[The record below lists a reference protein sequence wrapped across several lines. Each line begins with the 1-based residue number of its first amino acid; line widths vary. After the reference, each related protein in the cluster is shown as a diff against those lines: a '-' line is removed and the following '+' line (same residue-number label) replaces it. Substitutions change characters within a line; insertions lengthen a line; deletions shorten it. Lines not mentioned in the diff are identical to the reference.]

1 MQIVFFICTFAKYV
15 TMNANT
21 YSNPDGEQMEADL
34 HETKMLI
41 GAFRFCLVQL
51 TTHVTNILNISYL
64 KV

>member
-34 HETKMLI
+34 HETKMLQVL
-41 GAFRFCLVQL
+41 FSP
-51 TTHVTNILNISYL
+51 THNTCNEYFEN
-64 KV
+64 